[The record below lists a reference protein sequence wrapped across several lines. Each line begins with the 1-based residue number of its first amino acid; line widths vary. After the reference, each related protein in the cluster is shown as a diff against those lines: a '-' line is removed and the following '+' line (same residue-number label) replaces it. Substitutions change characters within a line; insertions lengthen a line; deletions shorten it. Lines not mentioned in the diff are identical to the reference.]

1 MRAWARAG
9 SARDAPP
16 PGGLPS
22 GRRGSGTWA
31 PRPNPPR
38 AVPATGALTSVP
50 AAPTET
56 ARLPFGLHTRSSGA
70 HATCS
75 PTGSGRLPRS
85 PPPPR
90 PGPRRR
96 TVTSARP
103 AGLRHR
109 RAPGA
114 GESAVGGRES
124 ARVPLRSVG
133 QPAAGRGHRAQQPV
147 FRGLPRG
154 LNAFDL
160 FLLCGSLTFSRG
172 GRDTP

>member
-1 MRAWARAG
+1 MRAWAKAG

-16 PGGLPS
+16 PGCLPS

-114 GESAVGGRES
+114 GRRGVCGRRAGVRARSAAVSGSAGGKEG
-124 ARVPLRSVG
+124 APC
-133 QPAAGRGHRAQQPV
+133 PAAGVSG
-147 FRGLPRG
+147 F
-154 LNAFDL
+154 
-160 FLLCGSLTFSRG
+160 TSRFE
-172 GRDTP
+172 RF